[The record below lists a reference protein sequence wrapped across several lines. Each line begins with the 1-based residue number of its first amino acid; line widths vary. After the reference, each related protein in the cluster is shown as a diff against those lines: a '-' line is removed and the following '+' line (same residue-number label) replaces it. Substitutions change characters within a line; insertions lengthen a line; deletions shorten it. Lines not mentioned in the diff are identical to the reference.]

1 MVKKDKEKVSK
12 RTPEEK
18 AAAQAAKAAKKAAA
32 KEKMAARKAAAK
44 EKMAARKVQL
54 SSKKEKTTGGKGKS
68 KPAGSKEKTGNKFDV
83 GLPIRIQLIIGFL
96 IPVLF
101 CVAIGAISYT
111 KASEGLVTNYEG
123 SSVTALEMTMK
134 SMDEAMNTIAS
145 IAMELAQDKTVT
157 AYSLGGYSSD
167 TGKEAEARTTIR
179 NNLNVKQTASEMIE
193 AIHIIPVKDG
203 VVVTTHNL
211 KSTTELDSFIDGLAA
226 SDESFLLDDMWVH
239 WYSEHSYIDSQ
250 MNTGNYIMYCSRM
263 FKSGGLKGLVVID
276 VGKEAV
282 AKLLA
287 QLDFGEGSY
296 VSFITADG
304 AEISTDENFSV
315 NSVEGIDWEK
325 TSDYIRY
332 NGKTYFYMTVQ
343 SSVTGGRL
351 LALVPKSYITQS
363 SDSIRNITMGM
374 VILACLVAVGL
385 SAIIITVIGS
395 NITKSVARLDRVSKG
410 DLTASDKK
418 EKLPQNEFGKLHGA
432 LSNTVVKMRG
442 LIGTVSDMKDAVLVS
457 GDNVMES
464 GTELSTMTENVSAQI
479 EEIDSIIA
487 RQNEAITDCNN
498 QMEELSVQIKGVSN
512 SIFSTIDE
520 VTDSQKMIDEGMAT
534 VEEMVNQ
541 SGQTADA
548 TKEVQEHVVK
558 LADKLGQI
566 ADFVNNIQ
574 EIASQTNLLS
584 LNASIEAA
592 RAGEQGRGFSVVA
605 EEIRKLADNSGQT
618 ATEINKII
626 EEITKYSQNALKK
639 VGEAENI
646 SANQMESAKKTI
658 TAFDQMNSLM
668 EGLVSSMKGIS
679 KDVDEMN
686 QRRHSALEAIRG
698 IGESSEH
705 TVKATDE
712 VNHFLERQTQAA
724 ESLQTETAKMKEDM
738 KQLEEAIQTF
748 KL

>member
-1 MVKKDKEKVSK
+1 MAKKDKEKVPK

-18 AAAQAAKAAKKAAA
+18 AAAKAAKAAKKAQMRSR
-32 KEKMAARKAAAK
+32 KEKNAEGRLKLKLAGGK
-44 EKMAARKVQL
+44 EKAGRKESQGKREK
-54 SSKKEKTTGGKGKS
+54 SGKKFELGIS
-68 KPAGSKEKTGNKFDV
+68 
-83 GLPIRIQLIIGFL
+83 IRVQLIIGFL
-96 IPVLF
+96 IPILF
-101 CVAIGAISYT
+101 CVAIGWISYT
-111 KASEGLVTNYEG
+111 KASEGLIANYER

-134 SMDEAMNTIAS
+134 SMDEAMNTISS
-145 IAMELAQDKTVT
+145 IVLELAQDKTVT
-157 AYSLGGYSSD
+157 SYALGAYSSD
-167 TGKEAEARTTIR
+167 TGKQTDTRTTISK
-179 NNLNVKQTASEMIE
+179 NLVVKQTSSEMIE
-193 AIHIIPVKDG
+193 GIHIIPVDDCS
-203 VVVTTHNL
+203 VVTSRTL
-211 KSTTELDSFIDGLAA
+211 SFTTELDSFIDEMA
-226 SDESFLLDDMWVH
+226 ESEDSYLLDDTMVH
-239 WYSEHSYIDSQ
+239 WYSTHPYIDSQ
-250 MNTGNYIMYCSRM
+250 MRTDNYIMYCSRM
-263 FKSGGLKGLVVID
+263 FKSGSLKGLVVID
-276 VGKEAV
+276 VSKTAV
-282 AKLLA
+282 QELLQ

-296 VSFITADG
+296 VSFITAEG
-304 AEISTDENFSV
+304 EEVSTDENFSV
-315 NSVEGIDWEK
+315 SSVEGVDWDK
-325 TSDYIRY
+325 TSDYLRY

-343 SSVTGGRL
+343 SSVTGGKL

-374 VILACLVAVGL
+374 VIAACLVAVAL
-385 SAIIITVIGS
+385 STIIIMVIGS

-418 EKLPQNEFGKLHGA
+418 EKLPRNEFGKLHGA

-457 GDNVMES
+457 GDNVMDS
-464 GTELSTMTENVSAQI
+464 GTELTTMTENVSAQI

-487 RQNEAITDCNN
+487 TQNVAITDCSN

-512 SIFSTIDE
+512 SIFSTIDK

-541 SGQTADA
+541 SEQTADA

-566 ADFVNNIQ
+566 ADFVNDIQ

-658 TAFDQMNSLM
+658 TAFDQMNGLM
-668 EGLVSSMKGIS
+668 EGLVGSMKGIS

-686 QRRHSALEAIRG
+686 QSRHSALKAIRG
-698 IGESSEH
+698 IDESSEH
-705 TVKATDE
+705 TVQATDE
-712 VNHFLERQTQAA
+712 VNRFLERQMQAA
-724 ESLQTETAKMKEDM
+724 ESLQAEIAKMKEDM